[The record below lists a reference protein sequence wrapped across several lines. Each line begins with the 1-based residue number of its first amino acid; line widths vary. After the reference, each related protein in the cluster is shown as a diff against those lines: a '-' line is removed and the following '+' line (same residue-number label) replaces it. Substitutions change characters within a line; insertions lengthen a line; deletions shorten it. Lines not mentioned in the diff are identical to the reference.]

1 MKKQRIKDKT
11 FGNINII
18 PIFASCKNNDP
29 GVFREIKESKA
40 MNPASIYNGLT
51 YTTKEINRNFKIKV
65 NGFVNGKKVNVA
77 VGVSGL
83 INIVGDIELVNRLLN
98 RAFNCIG
105 DKEIC
110 KLRRGVKI
118 TFYYQ

>member
-1 MKKQRIKDKT
+1 MNTQ
-11 FGNINII
+11 NI
-18 PIFASCKNNDP
+18 
-29 GVFREIKESKA
+29 
-40 MNPASIYNGLT
+40 YHGLK
-51 YTTKEINRNFKIKV
+51 YTTQQINRNYKIKV
-65 NGFVNGKKVNVA
+65 AGMVNGKKVNML

-83 INIVGDIELVNRLLN
+83 IKIVGDIDLVNRLLD

-105 DKEIC
+105 DKEVC

>member
-1 MKKQRIKDKT
+1 MVIKIKVVYLHHQT
-11 FGNINII
+11 
-18 PIFASCKNNDP
+18 KRP
-29 GVFREIKESKA
+29 GVFPENRERNN
-40 MNPASIYNGLT
+40 MNTQSIYNGLD

-65 NGFVNGKKVNVA
+65 NGIVNGKKVNVL

-83 INIVGDIELVNRLLN
+83 IKIVGDIKLVNRLLK
-98 RAFNCIG
+98 RAFNCYG
-105 DKEIC
+105 DKEVC

>member
-1 MKKQRIKDKT
+1 MYICIIKQER
-11 FGNINII
+11 
-18 PIFASCKNNDP
+18 P
-29 GVFREIKESKA
+29 GVFPENGERNN
-40 MNPASIYNGLT
+40 MNTQSIYNGLD

-65 NGFVNGKKVNVA
+65 NGIVNGKKVNVL

-83 INIVGDIELVNRLLN
+83 IKIVGDIKLVNRLLK
-98 RAFNCIG
+98 RAFNCYG
-105 DKEIC
+105 DKEVC

>member
-1 MKKQRIKDKT
+1 
-11 FGNINII
+11 
-18 PIFASCKNNDP
+18 
-29 GVFREIKESKA
+29 
-40 MNPASIYNGLT
+40 MNTQNIYNVLK
-51 YTTKEINRNFKIKV
+51 YTTREINRNYKIKI
-65 NGFVNGKKVNVA
+65 NGIVNGKKVNML

-83 INIVGDIELVNRLLN
+83 IKIVGDIDLVNRLLD

-105 DKEIC
+105 DKEVC

>member
-1 MKKQRIKDKT
+1 
-11 FGNINII
+11 
-18 PIFASCKNNDP
+18 
-29 GVFREIKESKA
+29 
-40 MNPASIYNGLT
+40 MNTQSIYNGLD

-65 NGFVNGKKVNVA
+65 NGIVNGKKVIL

-83 INIVGDIELVNRLLN
+83 IKIVGDIKLVNRLLK
-98 RAFNCIG
+98 RAFNYYG
-105 DKEIC
+105 DKEVC

>member
-1 MKKQRIKDKT
+1 
-11 FGNINII
+11 
-18 PIFASCKNNDP
+18 
-29 GVFREIKESKA
+29 
-40 MNPASIYNGLT
+40 MNTQNIYNGLK
-51 YTTKEINRNFKIKV
+51 YTIREINRNYKIKI
-65 NGFVNGKKVNVA
+65 NGIVNGKKVNML

-83 INIVGDIELVNRLLN
+83 IKIVGDIDLVNRLLD

-105 DKEIC
+105 DKEVC